1 MSLSEELRS
10 QSRITIFISLLMCL
24 CRVFLTII
32 VDCCKMEV
40 IVAKAS
46 WKSTRSLSLEVCTAH
61 LSCFGAEFDFAILK
75 NEYFV
80 FNFTQEVELL
90 KRGKKKMAAQ
100 RGFYHKKLSRLFP
113 SSKVSLSRKETRE
126 E

>member
-90 KRGKKKMAAQ
+90 KRGKKNGRSEGLLSQKTFKIVPKFQSLAQ
-100 RGFYHKKLSRLFP
+100 P
-113 SSKVSLSRKETRE
+113 
-126 E
+126 